1 MAIKLPSATEK
12 MMISSIRTY
21 FIKEMEQEDIGEM
34 TAGFILNFF
43 LKELAPTI
51 YNQAISDAQSTLQ
64 DTVSDLNGTC
74 YEAEFS
80 YWNKKKS

>member
-1 MAIKLPSATEK
+1 MAIKIPSATEK

-21 FIKEMEQEDIGEM
+21 FLKEHEQDLGEM
-34 TAGFILNFF
+34 KAGFILNFF
-43 LKELAPTI
+43 LKELAPTV
-51 YNQAISDAQSTLQ
+51 YNQAISDAQSTMQ